1 MSKLHRKCKSGTK
14 WHEDNHLCRIIVRG
28 DLDLIKKLVVDPKF
42 ICKNCG
48 RAAHKSTNLCRE
60 MKI

>member
-1 MSKLHRKCKSGTK
+1 MAKIHRKCKSGAK

-28 DLDLIKKLVVDPKF
+28 DLDLIKKLVVEPKF

-48 RAAHKSTNLCRE
+48 RTAHKSVNFCRE
-60 MKI
+60 WKY

>member
-1 MSKLHRKCKSGTK
+1 MAKLHRKCKSGAK

-28 DLDLIKKLVVDPKF
+28 DLDLITKLVVEPKF
-42 ICKNCG
+42 ICKNYG
-48 RAAHKSTNLCRE
+48 RAAHKSTNLCRG

>member
-1 MSKLHRKCKSGTK
+1 MAKIHRKCKSGAK

-28 DLDLIKKLVVDPKF
+28 DLDLIKKLVVELIF

-48 RAAHKSTNLCRE
+48 RVAHKSVNLCRE

>member
-1 MSKLHRKCKSGTK
+1 MAKLHRKCKSGEK
-14 WHEDNHLCRIIVRG
+14 WHEDNHLCRIMVRG
-28 DLDLIKKLVVDPKF
+28 DLGLIKQLVVDPKF

-48 RAAHKSTNLCRE
+48 RAAHKSINLCRE